1 MEVIIMRSRALA
13 GVDGWLNQAEKV
25 LEEQHERSVSPSSA
39 AVWDAGE
46 VERTITMADFAEGL
60 EAVLRVISE
69 RPGRW
74 IVIAESGPFR
84 YWQALAYED
93 GALVA
98 EVISNHWIDEH
109 FRWTPEQENRLQN
122 LGWICPDPPHRP
134 NWSRVEST
142 TSPDVAGVA
151 QMAIDT
157 LRQVF
162 GLTEEDKL
170 EVKQF
175 SSPNRGSTPATPT
188 YAAEQ

>member
-1 MEVIIMRSRALA
+1 MRSKALA
-13 GVDGWLNQAEKV
+13 GVDGWLKQAEEV

-39 AVWDAGE
+39 AGWDAGE
-46 VERTITMADFAEGL
+46 VERTITMAEFAEAVG
-60 EAVLRVISE
+60 AVLRAISE

-74 IVIAESGPFR
+74 IVITESGPYR

-98 EVISNHWIDEH
+98 EVISNHWIDGDL
-109 FRWTPEQENRLQN
+109 RWTPDQEIRLQE

-134 NWSRVEST
+134 NWSRVETT

-151 QMAIDT
+151 QQAVDT

-162 GLTEEDKL
+162 GLTEDDKL

-175 SSPNRGSTPATPT
+175 SSPNRGSTPASPT
-188 YAAEQ
+188 YAAVAEAGG

>member
-13 GVDGWLNQAEKV
+13 GVDGWLKQSEEA

-60 EAVLRVISE
+60 EAVLRAISE

-98 EVISNHWIDEH
+98 EVISNHWIDED
-109 FRWTPEQENRLQN
+109 FRWAPQQENRLQD
-122 LGWICPDPPHRP
+122 LGWICPDPPRRP
-134 NWSRVEST
+134 NWSRVEPT

-151 QMAIDT
+151 RQAIDT

-170 EVKQF
+170 DVRQF
-175 SSPNRGSTPATPT
+175 SSPNRGSTPATPI
-188 YAAEQ
+188 YVAER